1 MAVAEAK
8 SLGLDTPRSI
18 YIVARLRFAP
28 FRPASVATYLPHA
41 RSMNAK
47 CPGNYNLFMFANAR
61 KN

>member
-28 FRPASVATYLPHA
+28 FRPASIVTDLSQAEHE
-41 RSMNAK
+41 RQMS
-47 CPGNYNLFMFANAR
+47 G
-61 KN
+61 